1 MFEFKPFEE
10 MKAKDY
16 ANIGFKSGLEVHQQ
30 LLTEKK
36 LFCRCPAGRYSN
48 EFDAKI
54 LRHMRP
60 TLSELG
66 EYDGTALM
74 EFKTKKNI
82 IYQINSETVCTYEM
96 DDAPPF
102 EINEKALDI
111 ALEIGML
118 FKCYPVGELHITR
131 KQYLDGS
138 IPTGFQRTGIT
149 GVTGSF
155 KLGEKPISIIQISLE
170 EDSCREVS
178 DIGHFRTYNT
188 DRLGMPLIEV
198 VTESDMKTPQEIE
211 QVVNE
216 IRRIT
221 CATGK
226 VRTGY
231 GTGRE
236 DVNVSVSGGTRIEI
250 KGVPQAT
257 RIPRLAYN
265 EARRQWTLLKIRDE
279 LLNRGLKP
287 ETFDPKYI
295 DVTHIMSNT
304 HYEPL
309 RKIIKD
315 RGKVKAIKLDKFS
328 GIFNILTQEYTH
340 FSKEF
345 SDRIRVIACVKGI
358 PNFTYSENME
368 VEPPLWRRIKEQ
380 LPGTVEDIWVIVWG
394 ESEGDAETSAKEV
407 IIRAKECLIGVPSE
421 TRQALKDGTTGF
433 ERILPGADRMYPDTD
448 LPPKPITEDRLDRI
462 EKNLPELPH
471 IQYKKYKSMNLSN
484 HQARQLVNCKWRK
497 LFESVIKT
505 HKLRPSVLAHI
516 FTDYIK
522 HLKRRGYVLP
532 TPDKPI
538 WKSLFD
544 AYADNI
550 FYKEALPFLIK
561 RIAKGEH
568 IEGILKTM
576 SPILTDK
583 IEEIIDE
590 AFNIYKYT
598 VYKRPEKRFDFLMGK
613 IMYQYRGIIDAS
625 ILSQKL
631 RNRLKEC

>member
-1 MFEFKPFEE
+1 MFYFKPFEE
-10 MKAKDY
+10 MKPEDY
-16 ANIGFKSGLEVHQQ
+16 AKIGFKCGLEVHQQ
-30 LLTEKK
+30 LFTIKK
-36 LFCRCPAGRYSN
+36 LFCRCPAGYYSN
-48 EFDAKI
+48 EYDAKI

-149 GVTGSF
+149 GVSGSF
-155 KLGEKPISIIQISLE
+155 KVDGKEIGIIQISLE
-170 EDSCREVS
+170 EDSCREVF
-178 DIGHFRTYNT
+178 DEGHFRTYNT
-188 DRLGMPLIEV
+188 DRLGMPLIEI
-198 VTESDMKTPQEIE
+198 VTQSDMKTPQEIE
-211 QVVNE
+211 RVVNE
-216 IRRIT
+216 IRQIT

-236 DVNVSVSGGTRIEI
+236 DVNISVTGGTRIEI

-265 EARRQWTLLKIRDE
+265 EARRQWTLLKIRKE
-279 LLNRGLKP
+279 LLSRGLKP
-287 ETFDPKYI
+287 ETFEPEYK
-295 DVTHIMSNT
+295 DVTHIMSNSYYPQIRT
-304 HYEPL
+304 
-309 RKIIKD
+309 IIKNGG
-315 RGKVKAIKLDKFS
+315 RVKAIKLEKFS

-345 SDRIRVIACVKGI
+345 SDRIRDIACVKGI

-368 VEPPLWRRIKEQ
+368 VEPQLWRRIKEL
-380 LPGTVEDIWVIVWG
+380 LPGTTEDIWIIVWG
-394 ESEGDAETSAKEV
+394 ENEDADTSAKEV
-407 IIRAKECLIGVPSE
+407 IIRAKECLVGVPSE

-448 LPPKPITEDRLDRI
+448 LPPKPITEEQLQRI
-462 EKNLPELPH
+462 EKNLPQLPH
-471 IQYKKYKSMNLSN
+471 IQYKKYKDMNLSN
-484 HQARQLVNCKWRK
+484 HQARQMVNSVWRH
-497 LFESVIKT
+497 LFEKT
-505 HKLRPSVLAHI
+505 VKKHKLRPSVLAHI

-522 HLKRRGYVLP
+522 YLNRRGYELP
-532 TPDKPI
+532 EADNPI
-538 WKSLFD
+538 WESLLG
-544 AYADNI
+544 AYADKL
-550 FYKEALPFLIK
+550 FYKEAIPFLIK
-561 RIAKGEH
+561 RIAKGEN
-568 IEGILKTM
+568 IDGILKMM

-583 IEEIIDE
+583 IDEIIDE
-590 AFNIYKYT
+590 TFNIYKYT
-598 VYKRPEKRFDFLMGK
+598 VYKRPEKRFNFLMGK

-625 ILSQKL
+625 LLSEKL
-631 RNRLKEC
+631 RNRLKEY

>member
-1 MFEFKPFEE
+1 MFDFKSFEE
-10 MKAKDY
+10 MKPEDY
-16 ANIGFKSGLEVHQQ
+16 EKIGFKCGLEVHQQ
-30 LLTEKK
+30 LFTIKK
-36 LFCRCPAGRYSN
+36 LFCRCPAGHYSN
-48 EFDAKI
+48 EYDAKI

-149 GVTGSF
+149 GVSGSF
-155 KLGEKPISIIQISLE
+155 KVDGKEIGIIQISLE
-170 EDSCREVS
+170 EDSCREIL
-178 DIGHFRTYNT
+178 DEGHFRTYNT
-188 DRLGMPLIEV
+188 DRLGMPLIEI
-198 VTESDMKTPQEIE
+198 VTQSDMKTPQEIE
-211 QVVNE
+211 RVVND
-216 IRRIT
+216 IRKIT

-236 DVNVSVSGGTRIEI
+236 DVNISVTGGTRIEI

-265 EARRQWTLLKIRDE
+265 EARRQWTLLKIREE

-287 ETFDPKYI
+287 ETFDPEYK
-295 DVTHIMSNT
+295 DVTHIMSNS
-304 HYEPL
+304 HYPQI
-309 RKIIKD
+309 RTIIKNGG
-315 RGKVKAIKLDKFS
+315 RVKAIKLEKFS

-368 VEPPLWRRIKEQ
+368 VEPQLWRRIKEL
-380 LPGTVEDIWVIVWG
+380 LPGTTEDIWIVVWG
-394 ESEGDAETSAKEV
+394 ENEDADTSAKEV
-407 IIRAKECLIGVPSE
+407 IIRSKECLVGVPSE

-448 LPPKPITEDRLDRI
+448 LPPKPITEERLQRI
-462 EKNLPELPH
+462 EKNLPQLPH
-471 IQYKKYKSMNLSN
+471 IQYKKYKEMNLSN
-484 HQARQLVNCKWRK
+484 HQARQLVNSVWRH
-497 LFESVIKT
+497 LFEKT
-505 HKLRPSVLAHI
+505 VKKHKLRPSVLAHI

-522 HLKRRGYVLP
+522 HLNRRGYELP
-532 TPDKPI
+532 EADDPI
-538 WKSLFD
+538 WESLFD
-544 AYADNI
+544 AYADKL
-550 FYKEALPFLIK
+550 FYKEAIPFLIK

-568 IEGILKTM
+568 IDGILKMM

-583 IEEIIDE
+583 IDEIIDE
-590 AFNIYKYT
+590 TFNIYKYT
-598 VYKRPEKRFDFLMGK
+598 VYKRPEKRFNFLMGK

-625 ILSQKL
+625 LLSEKL
-631 RNRLKEC
+631 RNRLKEY